1 MTIPINIKIR
11 STMSPDHSSN
21 IKAGTSVAE
30 LIVTNQVNLPVRL
43 NMDDLSSITM
53 TGFDV
58 IESTTGKTIIMN
70 GILNE
75 TLTTCTTS
83 SPHVTCT
90 CMLVSP
96 NITQSVCSVYPNSKK
111 EDRVTSISQPIPFEI
126 IIGLPKDINLS
137 LSN

>member
-1 MTIPINIKIR
+1 
-11 STMSPDHSSN
+11 MSPDHSSN